1 MTSMTFVEKIF
12 LGSLWNAALIGVV
25 LGAKWLLRYRLS
37 ARTQYRSWYFLA
49 VSLLLPFFPLEIL
62 RGFLPAGV
70 GLRQAFTISAPSN
83 STDHTPTSGTAWLLD
98 TTVLRQHPEAD
109 QIVLVLLLVWAVGT
123 LLMAALY
130 CLGNRRL
137 YRTAT
142 SAFSVPALIQ
152 KEFEKTRSELNVN
165 FKITLCQSHF
175 LSSPISFWWGH
186 FFVILPADRLKE
198 LSDTDFENILRHEL
212 THIRHGD
219 PLTAYLFCGIQAIF
233 WFHPLVWIAF
243 QQMRREREAYC
254 DWAVLNTLANQEE
267 RIRYGQ
273 TILNFAAATN
283 MRFCTAD
290 GLCKGKKQLK
300 YRLEYIVDFREDTAR
315 KRFLG
320 KCCAVLMAVFVLGQ
334 IPFLSVCADAG
345 ETYYAP
351 PSELV
356 MEDADWSNFFR
367 GKDGC
372 AVLYDQRTDRYTVYN
387 REEVFHRVP
396 PCSTYKPYSALNAL
410 ELGLITPEENELSWD
425 GTANSIQSWNRDHTL
440 CSAMQESVNWY
451 FQTLDRRAGAAQLE
465 RFFRR
470 IGYGNCQL
478 GSNLENLWY
487 GSGVKISAMEQVYL
501 LKELCSNGFGA
512 DSKNIATVK
521 EAISLNETGFYGKTG
536 TGQLED
542 ANIAGWFIG
551 FVESPENTRFIA
563 VYLNSPEGADGA
575 AAYKIAC
582 RILEKIEIVVG

>member
-1 MTSMTFVEKIF
+1 MTSMTFVRQII
-12 LGSLWNAALIGVV
+12 LGSLWNTALIGIV

-49 VSLLLPFFPLEIL
+49 VSLLLPFFPLGIL

-70 GLRQAFTISAPSN
+70 GLRQAFTISASSN
-83 STDHTPTSGTAWLLD
+83 FTDHTPTSGTAWLLD
-98 TTVLRQHPEAD
+98 TTVLRQHPDVD
-109 QIVLVLLLVWAVGT
+109 QIVLVLLLVWAIGT
-123 LLMAALY
+123 LLMATLY
-130 CLGNRRL
+130 CLGNCRL
-137 YRTAT
+137 YRTAK
-142 SAFSVPALIQ
+142 SAFSVPAQIQ
-152 KEFEKTRSELNVN
+152 KEFAKTRSELNVN
-165 FKITLCQSHF
+165 FNITLCQSHF
-175 LSSPISFWWGH
+175 LFSPISFWWRR

-198 LSDTDFENILRHEL
+198 LSDTDLENILRHEL

-219 PLTAYLFCGIQAIF
+219 PWTAYLFCGIQAIF
-233 WFHPLVWIAF
+233 WYHPLVWIAF
-243 QQMRREREAYC
+243 RQMRREREAYC
-254 DWAVLNTLANQEE
+254 DWAVLNTFANEEE

-273 TILNFAAATN
+273 TILNFAVAAN

-290 GLCKGKKQLK
+290 GLCKGKKQLR

-320 KCCAVLMAVFVLGQ
+320 KCCAVLMTVFVLGQ

-356 MEDADWSNFFR
+356 MEDADWSHFFG

-387 REEVFHRVP
+387 QEEVFHRVP

-410 ELGLITPEENELSWD
+410 ELQLITPEENELSWD
-425 GTANSIQSWNRDHTL
+425 RTENSIQSWNRDHTL
-440 CSAMQESVNWY
+440 RSAMQESVNWY

-478 GSNLENLWY
+478 GRNLENLWY

-512 DSKNIATVK
+512 DPKNIATVK

-536 TGQLED
+536 TGQLEG

-551 FVESPENTRFIA
+551 FVESPENTRFIV
-563 VYLNSPEGADGA
+563 VYLTSPEGADGA
-575 AAYKIAC
+575 TAYEIAC
-582 RILEKIEIVVG
+582 RILEKTEVVVG

>member
-1 MTSMTFVEKIF
+1 M
-12 LGSLWNAALIGVV
+12 
-25 LGAKWLLRYRLS
+25 
-37 ARTQYRSWYFLA
+37 
-49 VSLLLPFFPLEIL
+49 
-62 RGFLPAGV
+62 
-70 GLRQAFTISAPSN
+70 
-83 STDHTPTSGTAWLLD
+83 
-98 TTVLRQHPEAD
+98 
-109 QIVLVLLLVWAVGT
+109 
-123 LLMAALY
+123 
-130 CLGNRRL
+130 
-137 YRTAT
+137 
-142 SAFSVPALIQ
+142 
-152 KEFEKTRSELNVN
+152 
-165 FKITLCQSHF
+165 
-175 LSSPISFWWGH
+175 
-186 FFVILPADRLKE
+186 ILPADRLKE
-198 LSDTDFENILRHEL
+198 LSDADLENILRHEL

-254 DWAVLNTLANQEE
+254 DWAVLNTLANEEE

-273 TILNFAAATN
+273 TILNFAVVAN

-300 YRLEYIVDFREDTAR
+300 YRLEHIVGFREDTAR

-320 KCCAVLMAVFVLGQ
+320 KCCAVPLTVFVLGQ
-334 IPFLSVCADAG
+334 LPFLSVCADAG

-410 ELGLITPEENELSWD
+410 ELRLITPEENELSWD

-440 CSAMQESVNWY
+440 RSAMQESVNWY

-465 RFFRR
+465 QFFRR
-470 IGYGNCQL
+470 IGYGNCR
-478 GSNLENLWY
+478 LENDLEYLWY
-487 GSGVKISAMEQVYL
+487 GSGVRISAMEQIKL

-512 DSKNIATVK
+512 DPENIAAIK
-521 EAISLNETGFYGKTG
+521 EAIALNEAGFYGKTG
-536 TGQLED
+536 TGRLED

-575 AAYKIAC
+575 AAYEIAC
-582 RILEKIEIVVG
+582 RILKKTEVVVG

>member
-1 MTSMTFVEKIF
+1 MTSMTFVRQII
-12 LGSLWNAALIGVV
+12 LGSLWNTALIGVV

-49 VSLLLPFFPLEIL
+49 VSLLLPFFPLGIL
-62 RGFLPAGV
+62 RGFFPAGV

-83 STDHTPTSGTAWLLD
+83 STNHTPTSGTAWLLD

-123 LLMAALY
+123 LLMATLY
-130 CLGNRRL
+130 CLGNCRL
-137 YRTAT
+137 YRTAK
-142 SAFSVPALIQ
+142 SAFSVPAQIQ
-152 KEFEKTRSELNVN
+152 KEFAKTRSELNVN
-165 FKITLCQSHF
+165 FNITLCQSHF
-175 LSSPISFWWGH
+175 LSSPISFWWGR
-186 FFVILPADRLKE
+186 FFVILPTDRLKE
-198 LSDTDFENILRHEL
+198 LSDTDLENILRHEL

-219 PLTAYLFCGIQAIF
+219 PWTAYLFCGIQAIF
-233 WFHPLVWIAF
+233 WYHPLVWIAF
-243 QQMRREREAYC
+243 RQMRREREAYC
-254 DWAVLNTLANQEE
+254 DWAVLNTLADEEE

-273 TILNFAAATN
+273 TILNFAVAAN

-290 GLCKGKKQLK
+290 GLCKGKKQLR
-300 YRLEYIVDFREDTAR
+300 YRLEYIVNFREDTAR

-320 KCCAVLMAVFVLGQ
+320 KCCAVLMTVFVLGQ

-356 MEDADWSNFFR
+356 VEDADWSNFFS

-410 ELGLITPEENELSWD
+410 ELQLITPEENELSWD
-425 GTANSIQSWNRDHTL
+425 RTDNSIQSWNRDHTL
-440 CSAMQESVNWY
+440 RSAMQESVNWY

-465 RFFRR
+465 LFFRR

-512 DSKNIATVK
+512 DPKNIATVK

-536 TGQLED
+536 TGRLED

-551 FVESPENTRFIA
+551 FVESSENTRFIA
-563 VYLNSPEGADGA
+563 VYLTSPEGADGA
-575 AAYKIAC
+575 TAYEIAC
-582 RILEKIEIVVG
+582 RILEKTEVVVG